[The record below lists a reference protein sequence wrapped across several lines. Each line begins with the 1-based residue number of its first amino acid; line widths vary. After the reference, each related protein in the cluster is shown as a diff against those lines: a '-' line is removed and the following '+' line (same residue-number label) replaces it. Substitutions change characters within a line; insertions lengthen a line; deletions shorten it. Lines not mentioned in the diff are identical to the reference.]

1 MIRSCTTALLL
12 LLFAAPVF
20 ALDDEH
26 WEKANDA
33 IERGIA
39 FLSTTQNEDGSWTPE
54 PGPAITA
61 MVAGVMLDRPDIATD
76 DPRVA
81 KALEYILSKLQPDGG
96 IYDRILANYNT
107 AIALSALSRVDT
119 RPDAAEAVAN
129 GQRFLMD
136 LQWHDQTD
144 PDGNVIDESH
154 PWYGGAG
161 YGRNGRPD
169 MSNTQIMLQGL
180 YDSGVDCEDPAFQ
193 RALVF
198 INRCQGVPSNELLG
212 DRIEQNGG
220 FIYATSVNKDNID
233 TPESKAGEDSDGRLR
248 TYGSMTYA
256 GFKSYVYAQLERD
269 DPRVIA
275 ARDWLSANY
284 TFDRNPGMPTE
295 QDQQGLYYM
304 YMTAGRAL
312 GAWGSTTVTTTDGE
326 VHDWAN
332 DIISAIVSRQREDG
346 SWANE
351 EDRWMEDDP
360 NLVTAYCLIA
370 LQAAL
375 R

>member
-1 MIRSCTTALLL
+1 MPRFCLTTFLV
-12 LLFAAPVF
+12 LLFTVPALG
-20 ALDDEH
+20 LDDEH
-26 WEKANDA
+26 WHKANDA

-39 FLSTTQNEDGSWTPE
+39 FLSATQNDDGSWTPE

-61 MVAGVMLDRPDIATD
+61 MVAKVMLDRPDIASD

-81 KALEYILSKLQPDGG
+81 KALDYILSHVQPDGG
-96 IYDRILANYNT
+96 IYERILANYNT

-129 GQRFLMD
+129 GQRFLMN
-136 LQWHDQTD
+136 LQWHGQTD

-161 YGRNGRPD
+161 YGRHGRPD

-180 YDSGVDCEDPAFQ
+180 YDSGVDCDDPAFQ

-198 INRCQGVPSNELLG
+198 INRCQGVASNTMLG
-212 DRIEQNGG
+212 DRIEQDGG
-220 FIYATSVNKDNID
+220 FVYATSLDKDNID
-233 TPESKAGEDSDGRLR
+233 TPESKAGETTDGRLR

-256 GFKSYVYAQLERD
+256 GFKSYVYAQLDRD

-275 ARDWLSANY
+275 ARDWLAANY

-312 GAWGSTTVTTTDGE
+312 DAWGSTTITTPDGE
-326 VHDWAN
+326 AHDWAN
-332 DIISAIVSRQREDG
+332 DIIDAIVSRQLEDG
-346 SWANE
+346 SWANGA
-351 EDRWMEDDP
+351 DRWMEGDP
-360 NLVTAYCLIA
+360 NLATAYSLIA
-370 LQAAL
+370 LQAAV